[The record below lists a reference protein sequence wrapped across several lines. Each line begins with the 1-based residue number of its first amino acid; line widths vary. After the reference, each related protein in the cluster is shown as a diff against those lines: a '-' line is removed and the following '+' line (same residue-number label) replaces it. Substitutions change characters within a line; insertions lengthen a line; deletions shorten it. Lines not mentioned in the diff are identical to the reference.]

1 MRLLA
6 QCLLPEFR
14 GNLRITGIIQLK
26 FIARSAIPI
35 RVQTADGMIGV
46 GNTAHIFRID
56 DAVAHMHPGDL
67 ADYQSACFEI
77 QFGV

>member
-1 MRLLA
+1 MRHLCYLS
-6 QCLLPEFR
+6 FR
-14 GNLRITGIIQLK
+14 KLRSNFRVLTVIKLK
-26 FIARSAIPI
+26 LIARAAVAIRIQPPD
-35 RVQTADGMIGV
+35 RMILIGDSPHV
-46 GNTAHIFRID
+46 ARID

>member
-6 QCLLPEFR
+6 RCLFSVLRSNFR
-14 GNLRITGIIQLK
+14 ISTVIKLK
-26 FIARSAIPI
+26 LIPRAAIPI